1 MLRTWRKLEGAPPRR
16 VFPIM
21 DNVELVKKSFE
32 AISAWDV
39 DGLLRLYDPDVELL
53 PLTGTRVE
61 SGGYR
66 GHDGVRDYMAEAHDL
81 WDVLEPE
88 GRSHEDLGD
97 RVLVAGHCRVRG
109 RSSGAGSDPATSWVI
124 HIRDGRIVSHRACA
138 TYDEAAQLAGVDLA
152 GDSAV

>member
-1 MLRTWRKLEGAPPRR
+1 
-16 VFPIM
+16 M

-39 DGLLRLYDPDVELL
+39 DELLRLYDPEVELL

-61 SGGYR
+61 SGGYH

-97 RVLVAGHCRVRG
+97 CVLVAGHCRVRG
-109 RSSGAGSDPATSWVI
+109 RSSGAESDPACAWVI
-124 HIRDGRIVSHRACA
+124 HIRDRRIVSHRAFP
-138 TYDEAAQLAGVDLA
+138 TYDEAVQGAGVEPAD
-152 GDSAV
+152 GSAV